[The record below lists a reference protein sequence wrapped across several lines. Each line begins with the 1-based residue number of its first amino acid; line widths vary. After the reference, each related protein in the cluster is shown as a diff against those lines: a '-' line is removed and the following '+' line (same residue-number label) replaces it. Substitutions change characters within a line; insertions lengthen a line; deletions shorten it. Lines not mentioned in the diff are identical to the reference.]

1 MCISNEIL
9 KERFT
14 SSFDTFNSLFQN
26 SNDIVSL
33 EYIYTAF
40 LDTVKEF
47 QKEIEKTENKKLLK
61 TFEIRVEEIKTLHSK
76 KWSKVTHKEA

>member
-14 SSFDTFNSLFQN
+14 SSFDTFKTLFNN

-33 EYIYTAF
+33 EYMYTAF
-40 LDTVKEF
+40 LETVKEF
-47 QKEIEKTENKKLLK
+47 QKEIEKSGSKPLLK
-61 TFEIRVEEIKTLHSK
+61 AFNIQVEEIKTIHAK
-76 KWSKVTHKEA
+76 KWAKVTHKEA